1 MMRSDKNANAHT
13 ILKQIRVVI
22 CSLTVM
28 AFSLQ
33 AQDELVDNQKR
44 EVVRE
49 EEGDAYNEENG
60 EQVRRMSSLMFVEYR
75 CAVIRFMPCNNA
87 RLLHY
92 KSTP

>member
-1 MMRSDKNANAHT
+1 
-13 ILKQIRVVI
+13 
-22 CSLTVM
+22 M

-44 EVVRE
+44 EAVRE
-49 EEGDAYNEENG
+49 EEGDPYNEENG
-60 EQVRRMSSLMFVEYR
+60 QQVRRMSSLMFVEHR
-75 CAVIRFMPCNNA
+75 CAVIRFMPSNNA

>member
-1 MMRSDKNANAHT
+1 
-13 ILKQIRVVI
+13 
-22 CSLTVM
+22 M

-75 CAVIRFMPCNNA
+75 CAVIRFMPCKNA
-87 RLLHY
+87 RQLHY